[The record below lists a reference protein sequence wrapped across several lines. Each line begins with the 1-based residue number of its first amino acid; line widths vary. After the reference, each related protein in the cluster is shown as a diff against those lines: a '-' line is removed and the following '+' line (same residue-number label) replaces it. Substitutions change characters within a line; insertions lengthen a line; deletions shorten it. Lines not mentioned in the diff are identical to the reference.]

1 MDSAQEKEIL
11 LLSRVIA
18 NHLFLGQFEA
28 FRALLL
34 SLRKRKPELALEILR
49 AVVSKGGRIDGVLW
63 SNTCGSPS
71 HLAWLSVLEL
81 IKFGNAAA
89 SIGSIDPETLRLR
102 VEFLLLIQVA
112 SSEVSE
118 ISQLRSQDTDVDNKG
133 ETFDEAANSVE
144 VLNDLL
150 DTGLRILWSD
160 VGHDA
165 NLLDLGSLVS
175 EDRLKG
181 LWKVFLDNAELFD
194 AICGN
199 IHRQVQLC
207 QSYHLEPAISV
218 KTEEL
223 DALSK
228 VQQSVQMAHLDSLKK
243 FIEADDLERA
253 FSHLR
258 FLHFEYGIEEKQY
271 E

>member
-1 MDSAQEKEIL
+1 M
-11 LLSRVIA
+11 
-18 NHLFLGQFEA
+18 
-28 FRALLL
+28 
-34 SLRKRKPELALEILR
+34 
-49 AVVSKGGRIDGVLW
+49 
-63 SNTCGSPS
+63 
-71 HLAWLSVLEL
+71 
-81 IKFGNAAA
+81 
-89 SIGSIDPETLRLR
+89 
-102 VEFLLLIQVA
+102 EFLLLIQVA
-112 SSEVSE
+112 SSKVSE
-118 ISQLRSQDTDVDNKG
+118 ISQLRSQDTDVDKKG

-165 NLLDLGSLVS
+165 NHLDLVSLVS

-207 QSYHLEPAISV
+207 QAYHLEPATSM
-218 KTEEL
+218 KTEEM

-258 FLHFEYGIEEKQY
+258 FLHLDYGIEEKQY